1 MEFVDTP
8 QAAHRRLASA
18 RRRHLGDRDGLDAVK
33 HLGVGAMRLV
43 PFFTQLVLVA
53 EPVEKCCGGKEN
65 NKVLIRGTVLVGV
78 LRHTRA
84 DETVRLWM
92 NIAREGLHPR
102 RGGRVRL
109 SINLLT
115 NSDVQ
120 TEDGHAMKYG
130 TFHSFQ
136 NLSHTVRGCNET
148 VNKWAHTS
156 ILTCTCHRKPVEQ
169 W

>member
-65 NKVLIRGTVLVGV
+65 NKVLIRGTVLVEV

-92 NIAREGLHPR
+92 NIARNPP
-102 RGGRVRL
+102 
-109 SINLLT
+109 S
-115 NSDVQ
+115 
-120 TEDGHAMKYG
+120 TEWWAG
-130 TFHSFQ
+130 TS
-136 NLSHTVRGCNET
+136 
-148 VNKWAHTS
+148 VNKFANQQRCADGGW
-156 ILTCTCHRKPVEQ
+156 TCYEVWHFSLIPELEPRSA
-169 W
+169 WM